1 MKIDDVTKL
10 VQFDEKLLNY
20 FSFKDEN
27 NHVLMFVDTIEF
39 ECVKTFWDLEPT
51 KLDHVE
57 QGKHVEVW
65 VAKTF
70 DEFQKFKRFPFIKSI
85 GEL

>member
-1 MKIDDVTKL
+1 
-10 VQFDEKLLNY
+10 
-20 FSFKDEN
+20 
-27 NHVLMFVDTIEF
+27 
-39 ECVKTFWDLEPT
+39 LEPT

>member
-1 MKIDDVTKL
+1 
-10 VQFDEKLLNY
+10 
-20 FSFKDEN
+20 
-27 NHVLMFVDTIEF
+27 
-39 ECVKTFWDLEPT
+39 LEPA
-51 KLDHVE
+51 KFDHVE

-70 DEFQKFKRFPFIKSI
+70 DEFQKFKKISFIKSI

>member
-1 MKIDDVTKL
+1 MSDNMKIDDVTKL

-39 ECVKTFWDLEPT
+39 ECVKTF
-51 KLDHVE
+51 
-57 QGKHVEVW
+57 
-65 VAKTF
+65 
-70 DEFQKFKRFPFIKSI
+70 
-85 GEL
+85 